1 MRWSTTE
8 SSTLTLALRW
18 PRRSSKERD
27 GIIVDHE
34 TLRRWLVGQGLW
46 QVKQRRRHYRQ
57 RRERR
62 HRFGELVQFDGSHHE
77 WFESRGESCC
87 LMNMVDDATS
97 TTLTVLFEGRDHR
110 SGDGRLLW
118 EWIKRY
124 GIPQGVYCDR
134 KNAFVLDREPTIGEQ
149 LAGVEPKSRFELAC
163 EKLGIEVIV
172 ARSATGKGAGGAQ
185 PRSLP
190 GSIRQRAAL
199 GEHQHHRGCQ
209 SIPGRAI
216 PAGYQRAVCQ
226 ACD

>member
-87 LMNMVDDATS
+87 LMNMVNDATS
-97 TTLTVLFEGRDHR
+97 TTLTVLFEAETTEAAMGSCCG
-110 SGDGRLLW
+110 SG
-118 EWIKRY
+118 
-124 GIPQGVYCDR
+124 
-134 KNAFVLDREPTIGEQ
+134 
-149 LAGVEPKSRFELAC
+149 S
-163 EKLGIEVIV
+163 
-172 ARSATGKGAGGAQ
+172 SATGSLKGCTVTARMRLCWTAS
-185 PRSLP
+185 PRLASSWQ
-190 GSIRQRAAL
+190 G
-199 GEHQHHRGCQ
+199 
-209 SIPGRAI
+209 
-216 PAGYQRAVCQ
+216 
-226 ACD
+226 